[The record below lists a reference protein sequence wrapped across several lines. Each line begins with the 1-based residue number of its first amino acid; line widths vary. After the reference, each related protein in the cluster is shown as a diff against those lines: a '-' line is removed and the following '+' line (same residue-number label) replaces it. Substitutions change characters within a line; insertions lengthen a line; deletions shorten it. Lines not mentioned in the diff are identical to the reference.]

1 LRTMAHDD
9 RGDGIRVLVPQR
21 NQIELRSFDLE
32 STLGLDH
39 RARGLWTFVC
49 KLDLSAFY
57 DAIKARGSEP
67 GRSATDPRI
76 LLTLWLYATSE
87 GIGSAR
93 EVDRVCRRDDAY
105 RWICG
110 GVSVNHHM
118 LSDFRVDHGEKLD
131 DLMTQVLAVL
141 MRQGVVKLKRVAQ
154 DGMRV
159 RASAGASSFRREKSL
174 GVCLERARA
183 RVEEL
188 RREIA
193 EDPQAHVSKQRAA
206 RERAA
211 RERESAVERALKEL
225 PKVQAVK
232 KRTRESGKSKKVG
245 EARVSTTDPEA
256 RVMKM
261 SDGGFRPA
269 YNVQLAT
276 DVDSRVIVGVGVI
289 NSGSDKGQVN
299 PILDDIER
307 RTGKVPAE
315 HLADAGFNDK
325 AGIEQASARGVTL
338 YTPSLKPAKRRAESK
353 KSHHKADTEA
363 VKAWR
368 ARMETEEAK
377 GIYKERA
384 ATSETVNADLR
395 CWRGLDR
402 LQVRTQAKVKTVTV
416 WCALTY
422 NVMRWMKASEAMAVS

>member
-1 LRTMAHDD
+1 MAHDD
-9 RGDGIRVLVPQR
+9 RADGIRVLIPQR
-21 NQIELRSFDLE
+21 NQIELRAHDLE
-32 STLGLDH
+32 STMATDH
-39 RARGLWTFVC
+39 RVRSIWAFVSR
-49 KLDLSAFY
+49 LDLSQFY
-57 DAIKARGSEP
+57 GAIKARGSDP

-93 EVDRVCRRDDAY
+93 QVDRLCKRDDAY

-110 GVSVNHHM
+110 GVPVNYHK

-141 MRQGVVKLKRVAQ
+141 LREGIIKLRQVAQ

-174 GVCLERARA
+174 HACLEKARQ

-193 EDPQAHVSKQRAA
+193 EDPAAHVSRQQAA
-206 RERAA
+206 EERAA
-211 RERESAVERALKEL
+211 REREEAINRALVEL
-225 PKVQAVK
+225 PKVQGAK
-232 KRTRESGKSKKVG
+232 KRARESGKKKVG

-261 SDGGFRPA
+261 GDGGFRPA

-276 DVDSRVIVGVGVI
+276 DVESRVIVGVGVI
-289 NSGSDKGQVN
+289 NNGSDKRQVG
-299 PILDDIER
+299 PILDDIQR
-307 RTGKVPAE
+307 RTGILPRE
-315 HLADAGFNDK
+315 HLADAGFNDR
-325 AGIEQASARGVTL
+325 AGIDAAAERGVTM
-338 YTPSLKPAKRRAESK
+338 YTPPVKAKPRADGQ
-353 KSHHKADTEA
+353 KSHHKPESA
-363 VKAWR
+363 VVQAWR

-377 GIYKERA
+377 KLYRQRA
-384 ATSETVNADLR
+384 ATAETVNADLR

-402 LQVRTQAKVKTVTV
+402 LRVRGQSKVLTVTL
-416 WCALTY
+416 WAALTY
-422 NVMRWMKASEAMAVS
+422 NIMQWIKAGPVIAA